1 MAGQDATGLPPGWTL
16 GSPAAGPTADPAAGL
31 PQGWTLGIPTQELR
45 APSAEDA
52 ARLAKT
58 KWEGIRGTAVD
69 DPNRS
74 AGIGATLAASLQP
87 DLQRQ
92 IEVYARDRG
101 IPKDRYGVDR
111 EGNVGFIDDKGEFVR
126 EIPSIDG
133 ATGPIDA
140 LRRTGQW
147 LGSQAGPFIPAAMGT
162 LAGALTSPIAGG
174 LPGAATGA
182 ALGETARQMV
192 ANAMTDRPLT
202 DVSPGSIAG
211 QAALGAG
218 GQAVG
223 LAASAGARA
232 LFDRNPLRAAG
243 FDSARLVDPL
253 NRQAWADLSAEAQRR
268 GITLTPGN
276 VASEVPGA
284 PEITAGRNSLLVNE
298 RQIARQP
305 EAADIIT
312 GMYARR
318 SGMEVPKAV
327 RAELDN
333 ISPVAA
339 PEIGARQG
347 AEGARKVLDKLEAD
361 RTAAASPHY
370 VAAFDSGVI
379 PDVTATTDL
388 ISNLIPRAS
397 KSEIGYLNDA
407 AAAINR
413 ARLAQPG
420 DVYAQMHNAK
430 LEVDNLLAKIPR
442 ELDDPAIQR
451 SAAAKLTQ
459 VQKSLTDDL
468 RGAHPEYEAGY
479 QQFIDK
485 SRPLEEASKGLT
497 GIMAEPSRVYFGAVP
512 NMIAGGDSLSI
523 SAARNSF
530 ERAGQRPAWDANVRA
545 YLESSLRDAA
555 KVNASGQPGNVPGK
569 FYADVFGNDTAR
581 ANLRE
586 AVGDPQ
592 KFASLEQLFRV
603 LKAASTSL
611 PEGSP
616 TVTDLGSRAK
626 FVGAGAQV
634 TGEALKGT
642 KFWDVPSRL
651 GDYLQD
657 LSAGRNAEKLAMI
670 YTSPDAMAQLNQL
683 RMMSPTSEKALR
695 LVTNVLTD
703 VGVISGRRA
712 LNRPAE
718 TMPPALQQPGGPG
731 GVP

>member
-1 MAGQDATGLPPGWTL
+1 MAGADNSGLPPGWTL
-16 GSPAAGPTADPAAGL
+16 GAPDPAAGL

-74 AGIGATLAASLQP
+74 AGIGATLSASLQP

-92 IEVYARDRG
+92 IEVYAKSRG
-101 IPKDRYGVDR
+101 ISTDRYGVDR
-111 EGNVGFIDDKGEFVR
+111 EGNVGYLDDKGEFVR
-126 EIPSIDG
+126 EIPSIEG

-147 LGSQAGPFIPAAMGT
+147 LGSQAGPFIPAALGT
-162 LAGALTSPIAGG
+162 VAGALTSPIGG
-174 LPGAATGA
+174 GIPGASAGA
-182 ALGETARQMV
+182 AVGETARQV
-192 ANAMTDRPLT
+192 IANAIADRPLT
-202 DVSPGSIAG
+202 DLSPGSIAG

-218 GQAVG
+218 GQAVAVG
-223 LAASAGARA
+223 AGAGARA
-232 LFDRNPLRAAG
+232 LFDRNPLKAAG
-243 FDSARLVDPL
+243 FDSARLVDPA

-276 VASEVPGA
+276 VASEVPGS

-305 EAADIIT
+305 EASDIMAS
-312 GMYARR
+312 MYARR
-318 SGMEVPKAV
+318 SGAEVPKAV

-370 VAAFDSGVI
+370 NAAFDSGVI

-388 ISNLIPRAS
+388 IANLIPRAS
-397 KSEIGYLNDA
+397 KSEMGYINDA

-413 ARLAQPG
+413 ARLADPA

-451 SAAAKLTQ
+451 SAARQMTQIQQQLTR
-459 VQKSLTDDL
+459 DL
-468 RGAHPEYEAGY
+468 RNAHPEYEAGY

-485 SRPLEEASKGLT
+485 SRPIEEASKGLT

-523 SAARNSF
+523 SAARNAF
-530 ERAGQRPAWDANVRA
+530 DKAGQRPAWDANVRA

-555 KVNASGQPGNVPGK
+555 KVNAGGQPGNVAGK
-569 FYADVFGNDTAR
+569 FYSDVFGDETAR

-586 AVGDPQ
+586 AVGDPA

-611 PEGSP
+611 PEASP
-616 TVTDLGSRAK
+616 TATDLGSRSK
-626 FVGAGAQV
+626 FVGGAAQV
-634 TGEALKGT
+634 AGETLKGT
-642 KFWDVPSRL
+642 KFWDIPSRL
-651 GDYLQD
+651 GDFLQD
-657 LSAGRNAEKLAMI
+657 VSAGRNAERLAAI

-683 RMMSPTSEKALR
+683 RMLSPTSEKALR
-695 LVTNVLTD
+695 IVTNVLTD
-703 VGVISGRRA
+703 AGVIAGRRA
-712 LNRPAE
+712 LNRPGE
-718 TMPPALQQPGGPG
+718 TMPPALQQPPGAPG